1 MLKFFVIKGDFVVD
15 KLIVEQD
22 VPDEDFEFILLVFV
36 GEFVDDAENLVD
48 LVNDTDPLGVL
59 ELLIDLV
66 FVPEEDDEAQPG
78 GDLDLLNDLGVSE
91 MELLTILDDSE
102 LYPDE
107 QLEAIASR
115 LGFGEQFNQVIE
127 NN

>member
-1 MLKFFVIKGDFVVD
+1 MGDLDILYVNVPSGDNVIVDFIVFVEVFVIKGDFVV
-15 KLIVEQD
+15 KTLIVEQD

-66 FVPEEDDEAQPG
+66 FVPEEDDEAVE
-78 GDLDLLNDLGVSE
+78 DADKE
-91 MELLTILDDSE
+91 
-102 LYPDE
+102 
-107 QLEAIASR
+107 
-115 LGFGEQFNQVIE
+115 
-127 NN
+127 

>member
-1 MLKFFVIKGDFVVD
+1 MGDLEILYVNVLSDDNVIVDFIVFVEVFVIKGDFVVD

-66 FVPEEDDEAQPG
+66 FVPEEDDEAVE
-78 GDLDLLNDLGVSE
+78 DADKE
-91 MELLTILDDSE
+91 
-102 LYPDE
+102 
-107 QLEAIASR
+107 
-115 LGFGEQFNQVIE
+115 
-127 NN
+127 